1 MNTAGA
7 RLGRVSNS
15 NPGSGGPPLRATAMV
30 LIALSIVFA
39 GLGAMSLS
47 SADSESSDN
56 AESTAA
62 SSTTALAAPRAG
74 TTTAAAPTTTAAAE
88 TGTTTTAAAPTTTA
102 AAGGVDRSAPVRVL
116 NNSMVAGLAST
127 TANELTARGW
137 TNTSTGNYAATTL
150 ENTTVYYGPAP
161 ADEATAAAVA
171 ADIGA
176 TTAPMIPGLGD
187 GSGVVVVVT
196 GR

>member
-1 MNTAGA
+1 
-7 RLGRVSNS
+7 
-15 NPGSGGPPLRATAMV
+15 MV

-62 SSTTALAAPRAG
+62 SPTTALAAPRA
-74 TTTAAAPTTTAAAE
+74 TTSVAAAPTTPAAE
-88 TGTTTTAAAPTTTA
+88 SGTTTAAAPTTTA

>member
-1 MNTAGA
+1 M
-7 RLGRVSNS
+7 SNS

-74 TTTAAAPTTTAAAE
+74 TTTAAAPTTAAVE
-88 TGTTTTAAAPTTTA
+88 SGTTTAAPSTTA

>member
-1 MNTAGA
+1 
-7 RLGRVSNS
+7 
-15 NPGSGGPPLRATAMV
+15 MV

-56 AESTAA
+56 AEGAA
-62 SSTTALAAPRAG
+62 TSSSSTALAAPRATTG
-74 TTTAAAPTTTAAAE
+74 AAVAPTTAAEGSASTSAAV
-88 TGTTTTAAAPTTTA
+88 PTTTA
-102 AAGGVDRSAPVRVL
+102 AAGGVDRSAPIRIL

-127 TANELTARGW
+127 TAGDLTARGW

-150 ENTTVYYGPAP
+150 AATTVYYGSAP
-161 ADEATAAAVA
+161 GDEATAAAVA
-171 ADIGA
+171 SDIGA
-176 TTAPMIPGLGD
+176 TTAPMVPGLGD

>member
-1 MNTAGA
+1 M
-7 RLGRVSNS
+7 SNS

-62 SSTTALAAPRAG
+62 PPTTALAAPRATSSAAAAPTTPAAESG
-74 TTTAAAPTTTAAAE
+74 TTTAAV
-88 TGTTTTAAAPTTTA
+88 PTTTA

>member
-1 MNTAGA
+1 M
-7 RLGRVSNS
+7 SNS

-74 TTTAAAPTTTAAAE
+74 TTTAAAPTTAAVE
-88 TGTTTTAAAPTTTA
+88 SGTTTTAAPSTTA

>member
-1 MNTAGA
+1 MNTATA
-7 RLGRVSNS
+7 RLGRASNS
-15 NPGSGGPPLRATAMV
+15 NPGSGGSPLRATAMV
-30 LIALSIVFA
+30 LIALAIVFA

-56 AESTAA
+56 AEGAA
-62 SSTTALAAPRAG
+62 TSSTSALAAPRATTG
-74 TTTAAAPTTTAAAE
+74 AAVAPTTAAA
-88 TGTTTTAAAPTTTA
+88 GSTTTTAVVPTTTA
-102 AAGGVDRSAPVRVL
+102 AAGGDVDRSAPIRIL

-127 TANELTARGW
+127 TAGDLTARGW

-150 ENTTVYYGPAP
+150 AATTVYYGSAP
-161 ADEATAAAVA
+161 GDEATAAAVA
-171 ADIGA
+171 SDIGA

>member
-1 MNTAGA
+1 
-7 RLGRVSNS
+7 
-15 NPGSGGPPLRATAMV
+15 MV

-74 TTTAAAPTTTAAAE
+74 TTTAAAPTTAAVE
-88 TGTTTTAAAPTTTA
+88 SGTTTAAAPSTTA
-102 AAGGVDRSAPVRVL
+102 AADGVDRSAPVRVL

>member
-1 MNTAGA
+1 M
-7 RLGRVSNS
+7 SNS

-62 SSTTALAAPRAG
+62 PPTTALAAPRA
-74 TTTAAAPTTTAAAE
+74 TTSVAAAPTTSAAE
-88 TGTTTTAAAPTTTA
+88 SGTTTAAAPTTTA

>member
-1 MNTAGA
+1 M
-7 RLGRVSNS
+7 SNS

-30 LIALSIVFA
+30 LIALAIVFA

-56 AESTAA
+56 AEGAPTTT
-62 SSTTALAAPRAG
+62 SSTTALAAPRATTG
-74 TTTAAAPTTTAAAE
+74 AAVAPTTAAAGSTTA
-88 TGTTTTAAAPTTTA
+88 TVPTTTA
-102 AAGGVDRSAPVRVL
+102 AAGGADRSAPIRIL

-127 TANELTARGW
+127 TASDLTARGW
-137 TNTSTGNYAATTL
+137 TNTSTGNYASTTL
-150 ENTTVYYGPAP
+150 AATTVYYGSAP
-161 ADEATAAAVA
+161 GDEATAAAVA
-171 ADIGA
+171 SDIGA

>member
-1 MNTAGA
+1 
-7 RLGRVSNS
+7 
-15 NPGSGGPPLRATAMV
+15 MV

-74 TTTAAAPTTTAAAE
+74 TTTAAAPTTAAVE
-88 TGTTTTAAAPTTTA
+88 SGTTTTAAPSTTA

>member
-1 MNTAGA
+1 M
-7 RLGRVSNS
+7 SNS

-74 TTTAAAPTTTAAAE
+74 TTTAAPTTTAAVE
-88 TGTTTTAAAPTTTA
+88 TGTTTAAPTTTA

>member
-1 MNTAGA
+1 M
-7 RLGRVSNS
+7 SNS

-56 AESTAA
+56 AENTAA

-74 TTTAAAPTTTAAAE
+74 TTTAAAPTTAAVE
-88 TGTTTTAAAPTTTA
+88 SGTTTAAAPSTTA
-102 AAGGVDRSAPVRVL
+102 AADGVDHSAPVRVL

-150 ENTTVYYGPAP
+150 EKTTVYYGPAP

>member
-1 MNTAGA
+1 
-7 RLGRVSNS
+7 
-15 NPGSGGPPLRATAMV
+15 MV

-56 AESTAA
+56 AESSAA

-74 TTTAAAPTTTAAAE
+74 TTT
-88 TGTTTTAAAPTTTA
+88 TTTAAAPTTAAVESGTTTA
-102 AAGGVDRSAPVRVL
+102 AAPSTTTAAGGVDRSAPVRVL
-116 NNSMVAGLAST
+116 NNSMIAGLAST

-161 ADEATAAAVA
+161 ADEATATAVA

>member
-1 MNTAGA
+1 M
-7 RLGRVSNS
+7 SNS

-62 SSTTALAAPRAG
+62 PPTTALAAPRA
-74 TTTAAAPTTTAAAE
+74 TTSVAAAPATPAAE
-88 TGTTTTAAAPTTTA
+88 SGTTTAAAPTTTA

>member
-1 MNTAGA
+1 MSTAGA

-62 SSTTALAAPRAG
+62 PPTTALAAPRA
-74 TTTAAAPTTTAAAE
+74 TTSVAAAPATPAAE
-88 TGTTTTAAAPTTTA
+88 SGTTTAAAPTTTA